1 MKSDSVLN
9 FGITQEQAEILC
21 KYYNKDINKVEGY
34 EVCELLDKAIDELAA
49 LLEN

>member
-1 MKSDSVLN
+1 MNSDSVIS

-21 KYYNKDINKVEGY
+21 KYYNKDIRKIEGY
-34 EVCELLDKAIDELAA
+34 EVCELLDRTIDDLAK